1 MKQFPKSMA
10 VAINATAVLACFL
23 TSACTKHQTLG
34 AAITERDSM
43 PIMTTLGVVTFV
55 SDSGITRYRL
65 DAEEWLVYDR
75 KKPSYWAFEK
85 GVYVEQFDTLL
96 NIEATIKADTLYYYD
111 KEKLWKALGNV
122 EIVNLKG
129 DKFLTSLLY
138 WDEDK
143 KRIYSDRYIRIEQPD
158 RVIEGIGF
166 ESNQEMTAY
175 EIKDM
180 SGNFYVTE
188 QEKEILP
195 PDTTQTMPTD
205 SLLL

>member
-1 MKQFPKSMA
+1 MA